1 MLVGFAGNCNTV
13 ASWPSHKKVR
23 RRVCPSGSSSASWCI
38 CGCSRLICRKIA
50 VLYRVGADAPYTA
63 ISELKGKLR
72 AGKHADRGTGVARS
86 SEPARAGAEIG
97 RSKLIANA
105 RGTRFDV
112 HQAIVAHGVGSSVPH
127 LLRLTRGAD
136 HGSLDGAPLCR
147 PPNTWF

>member
-1 MLVGFAGNCNTV
+1 MVHMRLFTIDLPKNRRLV
-13 ASWPSHKKVR
+13 
-23 RRVCPSGSSSASWCI
+23 PSG
-38 CGCSRLICRKIA
+38 GGR
-50 VLYRVGADAPYTA
+50 A
-63 ISELKGKLR
+63 IHRDFRIEGKLR
-72 AGKHADRGTGVARS
+72 AGRHADRGTGVARS

-136 HGSLDGAPLCR
+136 HGSRWSAPMSAPQHMVLDLSGWSW
-147 PPNTWF
+147 T